1 MAGINR
7 KMRRQMAKEK
17 FADSLSDE
25 QRLNDMY
32 RHASVA
38 AYQNILAAAVL
49 VVMNDFKLIQ
59 KKETRLDN
67 FLGAINKR
75 LDQLK
80 SNEPMPELLELQ
92 EEMNKTLR
100 KIGEPNAT

>member
-1 MAGINR
+1 
-7 KMRRQMAKEK
+7 MRRQMAKEK
-17 FADSLSDE
+17 FGDSLSDE

-32 RHASVA
+32 RHASVV

-49 VVMNDFKLIQ
+49 VVMNDFKLFQ
-59 KKETRLDN
+59 KKETRLNN

-80 SNEPMPELLELQ
+80 SDEPIPELLELQ
-92 EEMNKTLR
+92 EEMNKTL
-100 KIGEPNAT
+100 KKVGEPNAN

>member
-1 MAGINR
+1 
-7 KMRRQMAKEK
+7 MAKEK
-17 FADSLSDE
+17 FGDSLSDE

-59 KKETRLDN
+59 KKETRLNN

-80 SNEPMPELLELQ
+80 SNEPIPELLELQ
-92 EEMNKTLR
+92 EEMNKTL
-100 KIGEPNAT
+100 KKVGEPNET

>member
-1 MAGINR
+1 
-7 KMRRQMAKEK
+7 MRRQMAKEK
-17 FADSLSDE
+17 FVGSLSDE

-59 KKETRLDN
+59 KKETRLNN

-80 SNEPMPELLELQ
+80 SNEPIPEILELQ
-92 EEMNKTLR
+92 EEMNKTL
-100 KIGEPNAT
+100 KKVGEPNAT

>member
-1 MAGINR
+1 
-7 KMRRQMAKEK
+7 MAKGK
-17 FADSLSDE
+17 FVDSLSDE

-49 VVMNDFKLIQ
+49 MVMNDFKLIQ
-59 KKETRLDN
+59 KKETRLNN

-80 SNEPMPELLELQ
+80 SNEPIPELLELQ
-92 EEMNKTLR
+92 EEMNKTL
-100 KIGEPNAT
+100 KKVGEPNAT

>member
-1 MAGINR
+1 
-7 KMRRQMAKEK
+7 MRRQMAKEK
-17 FADSLSDE
+17 FVGSLSDE

-59 KKETRLDN
+59 KKETRLNN

-80 SNEPMPELLELQ
+80 SNEPIPELLELQ
-92 EEMNKTLR
+92 EEMNKTL
-100 KIGEPNAT
+100 KKVGEPNAT

>member
-1 MAGINR
+1 
-7 KMRRQMAKEK
+7 MRRQMAKEK
-17 FADSLSDE
+17 FGDSLSDE

-32 RHASVA
+32 RHANVA

-59 KKETRLDN
+59 KKETRLNN

-80 SNEPMPELLELQ
+80 SNEPIPELLELQ
-92 EEMNKTLR
+92 EEMNKTL
-100 KIGEPNAT
+100 KKVGEPNAT

>member
-1 MAGINR
+1 MAGMNR

-17 FADSLSDE
+17 FVGSLSDE

-59 KKETRLDN
+59 KKETRLNN

-80 SNEPMPELLELQ
+80 SNEPIPEILELQ
-92 EEMNKTLR
+92 EEMNKTL
-100 KIGEPNAT
+100 KKVGEPNAT

>member
-1 MAGINR
+1 
-7 KMRRQMAKEK
+7 MAKEK
-17 FADSLSDE
+17 FGDSLSDE

-59 KKETRLDN
+59 KKETRLNN

-80 SNEPMPELLELQ
+80 SDEPIPELLELQ
-92 EEMNKTLR
+92 EEMNKTL
-100 KIGEPNAT
+100 KKVGEPNAT